1 MMIDTKKSY
10 EDIGEVWYKSS
21 NKAKTL
27 NITIKPF
34 ETIKV
39 NIPRTVS
46 LDQAEQSVVN
56 NKSWVTKERSKMD
69 QIEESYTI
77 FEPNCTYT
85 FKDTTIK
92 FEQFDTNDIVV
103 ANDISNNLLIHTPK
117 KIEVFTESQQLEIRN
132 NIIIPKMREWCI
144 SNVIPIAKVLA
155 KAHGITI
162 ASISIR
168 NSTTRWGSLGKNNNL
183 NLSLYLA
190 TLPDELINYVILHEL
205 AHTKYKDHSKLYWGY
220 LGTLCPGYKEYM
232 SALKSKIIGLI

>member
-1 MMIDTKKSY
+1 MIDTKKSY

-144 SNVIPIAKVLA
+144 SNV
-155 KAHGITI
+155 
-162 ASISIR
+162 S
-168 NSTTRWGSLGKNNNL
+168 KNNNL